1 MGLIGV
7 GTTNESQE
15 GTGKGSER
23 NAVERDAPEGAEKDQ
38 FSKEIRRQMNNLP
51 PNMSVL
57 NNPVKESGLEPPK
70 QIE

>member
-1 MGLIGV
+1 MGLVGG

-23 NAVERDAPEGAEKDQ
+23 NAVERDAPEGAEKET

-51 PNMSVL
+51 PNKSIL
-57 NNPVKESGLEPPK
+57 NKRVKESGLELPK